1 MARQSVLAGLK
12 TRSPGLEVRG
22 RHSSTKVRV
31 YRAVS
36 FSAACI
42 ASFRRNQAGFDGAS
56 WPGFCGSRW
65 RRQYRQRLQKWRSK
79 ARNARDSV
87 ARAGR
92 GSRLEPRHGWWGL
105 DLNEIW
111 VAAWD
116 NFQKNMGKES

>member
-12 TRSPGLEVRG
+12 TRSPELEVRG

-36 FSAACI
+36 FSAARI
-42 ASFRRNQAGFDGAS
+42 ASFRRNRAGFAGAS

-65 RRQYRQRLQKWRSK
+65 RRQYRRRLRMGRSK
-79 ARNARDSV
+79 GRNARDSA

-92 GSRLEPRHGWWGL
+92 GFRLEPAQGWWKP
-105 DLNEIW
+105 DLSEIC
-111 VAAWD
+111 VAAWTT
-116 NFQKNMGKES
+116 FTKNWEKSL